1 MVKIFRNYILRNDTK
16 YHIIASSTKENSM
29 TVNELI
35 NILNKVENKETE
47 VVINWPKKQFCYEET
62 GKAFYST
69 EEDVFVI
76 RTFES
81 EVL

>member
-1 MVKIFRNYILRNDTK
+1 
-16 YHIIASSTKENSM
+16 M